1 MECDL
6 IFLFKAF
13 MENQVEINDVVR
25 EELAEQYNV
34 NDALHDHIDDI
45 YEELSDQDDINCNVA
60 SILSL
65 MTERINDLENR
76 LNKLEK
82 EKRRNASNK

>member
-1 MECDL
+1 MECELKDIL
-6 IFLFKAF
+6 KLF
-13 MENQVEINDVVR
+13 MHSQSNLN
-25 EELAEQYNV
+25 ELLNE
-34 NDALHDHIDDI
+34 DI
-45 YEELSDQDDINCNVA
+45 ESIYDELSDQDDINSNVA

-65 MTERINDLENR
+65 MSERINDLENR